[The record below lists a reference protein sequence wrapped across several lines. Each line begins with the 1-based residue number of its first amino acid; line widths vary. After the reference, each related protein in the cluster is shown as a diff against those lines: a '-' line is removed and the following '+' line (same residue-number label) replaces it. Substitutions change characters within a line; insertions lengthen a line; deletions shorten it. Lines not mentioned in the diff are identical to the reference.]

1 MDHPLVSITVCVRNG
16 DHWIDGCLDALVSQ
30 TYPNVEILLVDDGS
44 TDGGSERVNHW
55 HDPHGERGPPVRVH
69 HQPALGLSAGRHWAV
84 EHAKGT
90 WVAITDIDVRPE
102 HDWITNLVLA
112 SSPVDDVEKVV
123 AVTGRTAFDRA
134 EDLVSRIRS
143 VEIASKYRSRPRR
156 TSLANGPCS
165 MFHRESLR
173 TIGGFDPTWYH
184 AEDMEVSLRLLEAGG
199 TIVYA
204 PDALVR
210 HVPERGTTLFLHKR
224 RRDAR
229 AHVRILRHHPRRKRK
244 GPAFDFLGS
253 STMVLLLLPIWLL
266 IAGFSLPFA
275 SSLLGS
281 VANTPV
287 ILDEWSIQGL
297 FLSAVLLVVQEAI
310 LWRGSLGVVNR
321 VVINSSTKGKLSI
334 MIGVRWL
341 TFRWSLAL
349 WQGTLLGC
357 MDALLGRH
365 GHRNLFSSRP

>member
-16 DHWIDGCLDALVSQ
+16 DHWIDGCLEALVAQ

-44 TDGGSERVNHW
+44 TDGGSERAKQW
-55 HDPHGERGPPVRVH
+55 HDPQGERGPPVRIH
-69 HQPALGLSAGRHWAV
+69 HQAALGLSAGRRWAV

-112 SSPVDDVEKVV
+112 ANPVDDVEEVV
-123 AVTGRTAFDRA
+123 AVTGRTVFERA
-134 EDLVSRIRS
+134 EDIVSQIRS

-173 TIGGFDPTWYH
+173 NIGGFDPDWYH

-210 HVPERGTTLFLHKR
+210 HVPERGTGLFLHKR

-253 STMVLLLLPIWLL
+253 STIVLLLLPIWLL
-266 IAGFSLPFA
+266 IAGFSLPFLT
-275 SSLLGS
+275 SLLGNLL
-281 VANTPV
+281 ATPV
-287 ILDEWSIQGL
+287 LFEEWRIQGL
-297 FLSAVLLVVQEAI
+297 FVSAILLLLQEVI
-310 LWRGSLGVVNR
+310 LWRGSLGAVNR
-321 VVINSSTKGKLSI
+321 GMMKSSTKGKLSV

-341 TFRWSLAL
+341 TFRWSIAL
-349 WQGTLLGC
+349 WQGTFLGC
-357 MDALLGRH
+357 MDAMLGRH
-365 GHRNLFSSRP
+365 GHRRLFGSKP

>member
-1 MDHPLVSITVCVRNG
+1 MEHPLVSITVCVRNG
-16 DHWIDGCLDALVSQ
+16 DHWIDGCLDALISQ

-44 TDGGSERVNHW
+44 TDGGSERAKHW
-55 HDPHGERGPPVRVH
+55 HDPDGQRGPPVRVH
-69 HQPALGLSAGRHWAV
+69 HQAALGLSAGRSWAV

-102 HDWITNLVLA
+102 HDWITNLVMA
-112 SSPVDDVEKVV
+112 ANPVDDVEKVV
-123 AVTGRTAFDRA
+123 AVTGRTVFERA

-143 VEIASKYRSRPRR
+143 VEIASKYQSRPRR

-165 MFHRESLR
+165 MFHRESLSM
-173 TIGGFDPTWYH
+173 IGGFDPNWYH
-184 AEDMEVSLRLLEAGG
+184 AEDMEVSLRLLETGG

-210 HVPERGTTLFLHKR
+210 HVPETGTSLFLHKR

-229 AHVRILRHHPRRKRK
+229 AHVRILRHYPRRKRK

-253 STMVLLLLPIWLL
+253 STMVVLLFPIWLL
-266 IAGFSLPFA
+266 IAGFSLPMLLSSAGGIIDTPDSFA
-275 SSLLGS
+275 LWQTQGILLSG
-281 VANTPV
+281 
-287 ILDEWSIQGL
+287 ILL
-297 FLSAVLLVVQEAI
+297 MLHEAI

-321 VVINSSTKGKLSI
+321 EVINSSTKGKLRV

-341 TFRWSLAL
+341 TIRWSIAL

-357 MDALLGRH
+357 MDAMLGRH
-365 GHRNLFSSRP
+365 GHRRLFRSKP